1 MGGPPDVAAYGKRER
16 LTATRIKAVITA
28 GVPAGLDRRFVA
40 DCAAEDTAP
49 AVDVVSFPNY
59 AALPEARMYFAD
71 ATWAALRAHNP
82 KLQLRPGLCG
92 HRSAS
97 STKDFRSASP
107 RGPLV
112 RAKWLLRQAFVDT
125 FSCARR

>member
-1 MGGPPDVAAYGKRER
+1 MALDGKRVR
-16 LTATRIKAVITA
+16 LTAARIKAAQPNAVIIA
-28 GVPAGLDRRFVA
+28 GALAGLDPKFVA
-40 DCAAEDTAP
+40 DFPAEDTAP